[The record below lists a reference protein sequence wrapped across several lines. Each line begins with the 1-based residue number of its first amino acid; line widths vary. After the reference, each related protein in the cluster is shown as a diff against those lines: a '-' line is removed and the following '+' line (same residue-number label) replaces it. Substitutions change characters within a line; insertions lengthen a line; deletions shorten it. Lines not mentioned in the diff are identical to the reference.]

1 MKRKYLRDVDTL
13 MEDYILPPTTG
24 LGDVEDSRR
33 SSAIKEVLQTIP
45 EDVYKKLIDSIDDFV
60 WFLPHEHTHGGLLPF
75 FTTTPKR
82 VLKATGRT
90 INSSSNVLYL
100 SPMLEN
106 DDIEWAVVVAV
117 VAHELAHIALAHEL
131 ITNLEE
137 ETIKEDEVYKSLC
150 EWGFKEE
157 AIKHREHCKQL
168 EE

>member
-45 EDVYKKLIDSIDDFV
+45 EDIYKKLIDSIDDFV
-60 WFLPHEHTHGGLLPF
+60 WFLPHEHTHGGGYPF
-75 FTTTPKR
+75 PTTTPKR
-82 VLKATGRT
+82 TLKTGET
-90 INSSSNVLYL
+90 INSVSNVLYL

-106 DDIEWAVVVAV
+106 DDIEWLVVVAV
-117 VAHELAHIALAHEL
+117 VAHELAHIALHHE
-131 ITNLEE
+131 TMTKTEYDAQ
-137 ETIKEDEVYKSLC
+137 EDEVYKSLC
-150 EWGFKEE
+150 EWGFEEE

-168 EE
+168 ES